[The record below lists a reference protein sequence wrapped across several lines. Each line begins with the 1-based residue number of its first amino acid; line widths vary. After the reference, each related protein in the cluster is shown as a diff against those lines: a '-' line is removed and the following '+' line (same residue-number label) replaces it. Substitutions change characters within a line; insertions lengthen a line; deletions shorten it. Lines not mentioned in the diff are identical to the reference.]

1 MKLTICPVTL
11 CRTPVFSS
19 QAQIEEVWEDL
30 KTYIEESSPAFF
42 EIIKEIEA
50 NQLNLLDA
58 KARFTLW
65 KYFNR
70 AKFRATPYGK
80 FAAFSLVP
88 VSKEE
93 SYKGIKVAKEAAIHR
108 FADWSEKENVNLDPS
123 WLLKNAHYL
132 RSNTTA
138 YLCGDELR
146 YVNVIEGIFELS
158 AINNQELA
166 ATVIRFCHIA
176 RTIKEVKDLL
186 HTEGMGK
193 ATANYFIEQLI
204 SLQLLFTDMHPNI
217 IGQEYF
223 RRIGFNT
230 QAKANDYI
238 IAERKLAEGYLNEKS
253 LQILLET
260 VHFLSKHLP
269 AKNNRSLT
277 DFRDQFRSKFENKEI
292 PLLTALD
299 PEVGIN
305 YISLEQDKDE
315 DSLIQGLK
323 KFRDSTHTGADHIR
337 SALQRYIID
346 QMMSGKTVQ
355 LAGFKGEEP
364 APQNIVA
371 NTFSVLMQHADD
383 LIVAKQIGGV
393 TANALLGRFSMV
405 SHDIEKLGNSFAE
418 VEEKANPDVLFFDI
432 AYQAEKH
439 VDNVNRRKSL
449 YGYELPLLT
458 WTESRN
464 IIDPDDIMVSVMNGE
479 LVLRSLKY
487 GKRIIPKLASAYNYT
502 RSDLTIFRFLSD
514 LQHQHIH
521 SALTVSIDHILPG
534 LSHYPRIQ
542 YKKVV
547 LSPAKWLVPEV
558 LCLPQKD
565 LPLSAVTDWL
575 QTIGMKQPFKCGSAD
590 QTLCFNPLINDDM
603 TSFLAYCRNKTSLY
617 IEEAFI
623 PEQPLITD
631 EEGSP
636 YLSEF
641 IVSITHE
648 EEVYTSYFS
657 EINPEEPLS
666 SAGKPVADVFLP
678 GSEWLYYE
686 IYCHP
691 SRSNAILQNNLKNC
705 INAVKKDIKGWFFI
719 RYTIPSHH
727 IRFRLQLKQ
736 HTDGYEMMR
745 TVAKFMEPNLLSGI
759 ISDLQI
765 KTYRRENERYG
776 SGRIDSVEKCF
787 HADSEFVLHL
797 LKSDYQVLQLYALSI
812 YLIEKVWEAIG
823 FSLQECMSAA
833 EKVADSFA
841 REMNI
846 QPEGFK
852 MINQR
857 FKDFTNRNDI
867 AFLKTQQKEKLDNS
881 AAAFIKVLNTCNLSV
896 KPRLLTDLFHMHVN
910 RLFRTDQRMHELVIY
925 HFLARMIKI
934 KIGRLKNAE
943 IVQAK

>member
-1 MKLTICPVTL
+1 MKLTICPITL

-42 EIIKEIEA
+42 EIIKDLA
-50 NQLNLLDA
+50 ADQLTLLET

-88 VSKEE
+88 VSKDE
-93 SYKGIKVAKEAAIHR
+93 SFNGIKIAKKAVIHR
-108 FADWSEKENVNLDPS
+108 FADWSEKENINLDPS
-123 WLLKNAHYL
+123 SLLKNASYL
-132 RSNTTA
+132 RTNTTA

-146 YVNVIEGIFELS
+146 YVNVMEGTFELS
-158 AINNQELA
+158 AITNQDLA
-166 ATVIRFCHIA
+166 ATVIRFCHIP
-176 RTIKEVKDLL
+176 RTVKEVQDLL
-186 HTEGMGK
+186 HAEGMSK
-193 ATANYFIEQLI
+193 STANYFIEQLI
-204 SLQLLFTDMHPNI
+204 SLQLLFTDLHPNI

-223 RRIGFNT
+223 NRIGFNT

-238 IAERKLAEGYLNEKS
+238 IAERKLTAGYLNEKS
-253 LQILLET
+253 LQILVET
-260 VHFLSKHLP
+260 VRFLSKHLS
-269 AKNNRSLT
+269 ANNNRSLT
-277 DFRDQFRSKFENKEI
+277 DFRDQFRSKFENKEV
-292 PLLTALD
+292 PLLTAID

-323 KFRDSTHTGADHIR
+323 KYRDIPSGGTDHIR
-337 SALQRYIID
+337 TALQKYIID

-355 LAGFKGEEP
+355 LAGFKDQ
-364 APQNIVA
+364 APTSQNIIA
-371 NTFSVLMQHADD
+371 NTFSVLMQHADE

-405 SHDIEKLGNSFAE
+405 SQDIEKLGNSFAE
-418 VEEKANPDVLFFDI
+418 IEEKANPGVLFFDI

-458 WTESRN
+458 WTESKN
-464 IIDPDDIMVSVMNGE
+464 IIDPDDIMVSVINGE
-479 LVLRSLKY
+479 LVLRSIKY

-514 LQHQHIH
+514 LQHQNIH

-542 YKKVV
+542 YKQVV
-547 LSPAKWLVPEV
+547 LSPAKWLVPEI
-558 LCLPQKD
+558 LCVSQKD
-565 LPLSAVTDWL
+565 LQLSAATDWL
-575 QTIGMKQPFKCGSAD
+575 QSIGIKQLFKCGAAD
-590 QTLCFNPLINDDM
+590 QTLCFDPLIKEDM

-623 PEQPLITD
+623 PEQSLITD
-631 EEGSP
+631 EGAAP

-648 EEVYTSYFS
+648 EEVYKSYFS
-657 EINPEEPLS
+657 DIKPEEPLS

-691 SRSNAILQNNLKNC
+691 SRSNVILQDNIKSS
-705 INAVKKDIKGWFFI
+705 INAVKKDIKSWFFI
-719 RYTIPSHH
+719 RYNVPANH

-736 HTDGYEMMR
+736 HTDGYEIMR
-745 TVAKFMEPNLLSGI
+745 TVAKFMEPDLLSGI

-765 KTYRRENERYG
+765 KTYRRENDRYG
-776 SGRIDSVEKCF
+776 SGRIDSVEKYF
-787 HADSEFVLHL
+787 HADSEFVLSL
-797 LKSDYQVLQLYALSI
+797 LKNEYQVFQLYALSI
-812 YLIEKVWEAIG
+812 YLIEKVWETIG
-823 FSLQECMSAA
+823 FSLQECLSSA
-833 EKVADSFA
+833 EKVAESFA
-841 REMNI
+841 QEMNI

-857 FKDFTNRNDI
+857 FKDFTNRDAT

-881 AAAFIKVLNTCNLSV
+881 ATAFIKVLNTCNLSV

-925 HFLARMIKI
+925 HFLTRMIKI

-943 IVQAK
+943 ISQAK

>member
-1 MKLTICPVTL
+1 MKLTICPITL

-42 EIIKEIEA
+42 EIIKDLAANEL
-50 NQLNLLDA
+50 NQLDN
-58 KARFTLW
+58 KARFSLW

-88 VSKEE
+88 VSKDE
-93 SYKGIKVAKEAAIHR
+93 SIFSIKINKEALIHR
-108 FADWSEKENVNLDPS
+108 FADWSEKENINLDPPS
-123 WLLKNAHYL
+123 LLKSAKYL
-132 RSNTTA
+132 RANTTA
-138 YLCGDELR
+138 YVCGEELR
-146 YVNVIEGIFELS
+146 YVNVVEGTFELS
-158 AINNQELA
+158 AITNQELA
-166 ATVIRFCHIA
+166 ANVIRFSHIP

-186 HTEGMGK
+186 YAEGMGK
-193 ATANYFIEQLI
+193 VTANYFIEQLI
-204 SLQLLFTDMHPNI
+204 SLQLLFTDNHPNI
-217 IGQEYF
+217 IGDEYF
-223 RRIGFNT
+223 SRIGFNT

-238 IAERKLAEGYLNEKS
+238 IAERKLAEGHLNEKS

-260 VHFLSKHLP
+260 IHFLSKHQP
-269 AKNNRSLT
+269 ARNNQSLT
-277 DFRDQFRSKFENKEI
+277 NFRDQFRSKFEHKEV
-292 PLLTALD
+292 PLLTAID
-299 PEVGIN
+299 PEIGIN

-323 KFRDSTHTGADHIR
+323 KYRNIANPGAENPR
-337 SALQRYIID
+337 SDLQKYIIN
-346 QMMSGKTVQ
+346 QMMCGETIQ
-355 LAGFKGEEP
+355 LAEFKGQVPSAP
-364 APQNIVA
+364 ASVA

-393 TANALLGRFSMV
+393 TANALLGRFSLV
-405 SHDIEKLGNSFAE
+405 SQEIEKLGNSFAE
-418 VEEKANPDVLFFDI
+418 IEEKANPGVLFFDI

-449 YGYELPLLT
+449 YAYELPLLT
-458 WTESRN
+458 WTESKN
-464 IIDPDDIMVSVMNGE
+464 IIDPDDIMVSVVNGE
-479 LVLRSLKY
+479 LILRSVKY

-514 LQHQHIH
+514 LQHQDLH

-542 YKKVV
+542 YKQVV
-547 LSPAKWLVPEV
+547 LSPAKWLVPESFGQ
-558 LCLPQKD
+558 PQKD
-565 LPLSAVTDWL
+565 LPPNVVADWL
-575 QTIGMKQPFKCGSAD
+575 QTIGIKQPFKCGASD
-590 QTLCFNPLINDDM
+590 QTLCFNPRNNEDM

-623 PEQPLITD
+623 PDQTVITD
-631 EEGSP
+631 EEGAP

-648 EEVYTSYFS
+648 EELYQSYFS
-657 EINPEEPLS
+657 DSKAEEPLS
-666 SAGKPVADVFLP
+666 SAGKLVADVFLP

-691 SRSNAILQNNLKNC
+691 SRSNEILLDNIRNC
-705 INAVKKDIKGWFFI
+705 LLAVKKDIRSWFFI
-719 RYTIPSHH
+719 RYNVPANH
-727 IRFRLQLKQ
+727 IRLRLQLKQ
-736 HTDGYEMMR
+736 HTAGYEIMR
-745 TVAKFMEPNLLSGI
+745 TVAKFMEPDLLSGV

-765 KTYRRENERYG
+765 KTYRRENDRYG
-776 SGRIDSVEKCF
+776 SDRIDSVEKCF
-787 HADSEFVLHL
+787 HVDSDFVLNL
-797 LKSDYQVLQLYALSI
+797 LKNDYQVQQLYALSI
-812 YLIEKVWEAIG
+812 HLIEKVWENIG
-823 FSLQECMSAA
+823 FSLPECLSSA

-841 REMNI
+841 QEMNI

-857 FKDFTNRNDI
+857 FKNFTNIHDI
-867 AFLKTQQKEKLDNS
+867 TFLKIQQKEKLDHT
-881 AAAFIKVLNTCNLSV
+881 AAAFIKVLNTCNVSV

-925 HFLARMIKI
+925 HFLARMMKI
-934 KIGRLKNAE
+934 KIGRLKNTK
-943 IVQAK
+943 IDHAK

>member
-11 CRTPVFSS
+11 CRTPVFST
-19 QAQIEEVWEDL
+19 QAQIGEVWEDL

-42 EIIKEIEA
+42 EIIKDIEA

-70 AKFRATPYGK
+70 SKFRATPYGK
-80 FAAFSLVP
+80 FAAFSLIP
-88 VSKEE
+88 VSKDE
-93 SYKGIKVAKEAAIHR
+93 SFNGIKIAREAVIHR

-123 WLLKNAHYL
+123 SLLKNAKHL
-132 RSNTTA
+132 RTNTTA
-138 YLCGDELR
+138 YVCGEELR
-146 YVNVIEGIFELS
+146 YVNIVEGTFELS
-158 AINNQELA
+158 AITNQELA
-166 ATVIRFCHIA
+166 ANVIRFCHIP

-186 HTEGMGK
+186 HAEGMGK
-193 ATANYFIEQLI
+193 TTANYFIEQLI
-204 SLQLLFTDMHPNI
+204 SLQLLFTEMHPNI

-223 RRIGFNT
+223 SRIGFNT
-230 QAKANDYI
+230 QAQANDYI
-238 IAERKLAEGYLNEKS
+238 IAERELEVGYLNEKE

-269 AKNNRSLT
+269 AKNSRSLT
-277 DFRDQFRSKFENKEI
+277 DFRDQFRSKFENKEV
-292 PLLTALD
+292 PLLTAID

-323 KFRDSTHTGADHIR
+323 KFRDIPNTGADHVS
-337 SALQRYIID
+337 SALQKYIID
-346 QMMSGKTVQ
+346 QMMSSEIVQ
-355 LAGFKGEEP
+355 LAGFKGQ
-364 APQNIVA
+364 AYGSTNIVA
-371 NTFSVLMQHADD
+371 NTFSVLMQHADE

-405 SHDIEKLGNSFAE
+405 SQDIEKLGSNFAE
-418 VEEKANPDVLFFDI
+418 IEEKANPGVLFFDI

-439 VDNVNRRKSL
+439 IDNVNRRKSL
-449 YGYELPLLT
+449 YNYELPLLT

-464 IIDPDDIMVSVMNGE
+464 IIDPDDIMVSVINEE
-479 LVLRSLKY
+479 LVLRSVKY
-487 GKRIIPKLASAYNYT
+487 GKRIIPKLASAYNYI

-514 LQHQHIH
+514 LQHQNIH

-542 YKKVV
+542 YKQVV
-547 LSPAKWLVPEV
+547 LSPAKWLVPEL

-565 LPLSAVTDWL
+565 LPLSAATDWL
-575 QTIGMKQPFKCGSAD
+575 QKIGIKQLFKCGSAD
-590 QTLCFNPLINDDM
+590 QTLCFNPLIEEDM

-631 EEGSP
+631 EGGAP

-648 EEVYTSYFS
+648 EEVYKSYFS
-657 EINPEEPLS
+657 DIKPEEPLS

-691 SRSNAILQNNLKNC
+691 SRSNVILHDNLKNC
-705 INAVKKDIKGWFFI
+705 INAVKKDIRSWFFI
-719 RYTIPSHH
+719 RYNIPTNH
-727 IRFRLQLKQ
+727 IRFRMQLKQ
-736 HTDGYEMMR
+736 HTDGYEVMR
-745 TVAKFMEPNLLSGI
+745 TVAKFMEPDLLSGI

-765 KTYRRENERYG
+765 KTYRRENDRYG
-776 SGRIDSVEKCF
+776 SIRIDSVEKCF
-787 HADSEFVLHL
+787 HADSEFVMTL
-797 LKSDYQVLQLYALSI
+797 LKNEYQVLQLYALSI
-812 YLIEKVWEAIG
+812 YLIEKVWGAIG
-823 FSLQECMSAA
+823 FSLRECLSSA

-841 REMNI
+841 QEMNI

-857 FKDFTNRNDI
+857 FKDFSNRNDI
-867 AFLKTQQKEKLDNS
+867 AFLKAQQKEKLENS
-881 AAAFIKVLNTCNLSV
+881 AIAFIKVLNTCNMSI

-910 RLFRTDQRMHELVIY
+910 RLFRSDQRMHELVIY
-925 HFLARMIKI
+925 HFLARMMKI
-934 KIGRLKNAE
+934 KIGRLKNME
-943 IVQAK
+943 IDNAK